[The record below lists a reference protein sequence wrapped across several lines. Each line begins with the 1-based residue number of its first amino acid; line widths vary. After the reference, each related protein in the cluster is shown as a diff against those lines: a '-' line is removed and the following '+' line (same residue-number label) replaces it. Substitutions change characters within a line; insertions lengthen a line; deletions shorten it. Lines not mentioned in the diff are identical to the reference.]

1 MYYIIMYGSV
11 LLGIVGLLIM
21 GIGMVI
27 TSNDKVKLKP
37 GQDRQTAV
45 KNMRKQGKIYIAICV
60 AIIALIACVVVMTG
74 IEYIPGIGY

>member
-27 TSNDKVKLKP
+27 TPNDKVKLKP

-45 KNMRKQGKIYIAICV
+45 KNMQMCIRDRPYIV
-60 AIIALIACVVVMTG
+60 PTYG
-74 IEYIPGIGY
+74 